1 MSYRS
6 RVYRQR
12 NAHQNENDQAQEQE
26 KFFSRS
32 SEKSGDQGS
41 KGAFFQAKSNDAAA
55 PEDAL
60 EKEAN
65 KSAAA
70 VTGQDPAKDKKDET
84 IQKAATPEEDKKA
97 STNDERMKQDKDK
110 QA

>member
-12 NAHQNENDQAQEQE
+12 NAHQHENDQAQDQE

-32 SEKSGDQGS
+32 SEKSGDKGRQ
-41 KGAFFQAKSNDAAA
+41 GAFFQAKSNDASTS
-55 PEDAL
+55 EDAL

-65 KSAAA
+65 QSATA
-70 VTGQDPAKDKKDET
+70 VANQDQATDKKDET
-84 IQKAATPEEDKKA
+84 IQKAATPEEDKQT
-97 STNDERMKQDKDK
+97 STNDQRMKQDKDK
-110 QA
+110 QS

>member
-12 NAHQNENDQAQEQE
+12 NAHQHENEQPQEE

-32 SEKSGDQGS
+32 GEKSGDKGS
-41 KGAFFQAKSNDAAA
+41 KGAFFQAKPNEAGTA
-55 PEDAL
+55 EDAL

-65 KSAAA
+65 KTANA
-70 VTGQDPAKDKKDET
+70 VAKQDPTKDKKDEA
-84 IQKAATPEEDKKA
+84 IQKAATPEEDKKTA
-97 STNDERMKQDKDK
+97 TNDERMKQDKDK
-110 QA
+110 QSS

>member
-12 NAHQNENDQAQEQE
+12 NAHQQENDQAQEQE
-26 KFFSRS
+26 KFFSRQG
-32 SEKSGDQGS
+32 ERSGDKGS
-41 KGAFFQAKSNDAAA
+41 RGAFFQAKSNDAAA

-65 KSAAA
+65 KTAQA
-70 VTGQDPAKDKKDET
+70 VGGPDQAKDKKEEA
-84 IQKAATPEEDKKA
+84 IQKLATPEEDKKT

-110 QA
+110 QS

>member
-12 NAHQNENDQAQEQE
+12 NANQHENDQAQDQE

-32 SEKSGDQGS
+32 SEKSGDKGS
-41 KGAFFQAKSNDAAA
+41 KSAFFQAKSNDAAA

-65 KSAAA
+65 KSATA
-70 VTGQDPAKDKKDET
+70 VAGQEPAKDKKDET
-84 IQKAATPEEDKKA
+84 IQKAATPEEDKKT
-97 STNDERMKQDKDK
+97 STNDQRMKQDKEK
-110 QA
+110 QS

>member
-12 NAHQNENDQAQEQE
+12 NAHQDNDKAQDQE

-32 SEKSGDQGS
+32 SEKSGDKGS
-41 KGAFFQAKSNDAAA
+41 KGAFFQAKSNEAGTS
-55 PEDAL
+55 EDAL
-60 EKEAN
+60 EKEAD
-65 KSAAA
+65 KSATA
-70 VTGQDPAKDKKDET
+70 VANQDPAKDKKDET
-84 IQKAATPEEDKKA
+84 IQKAATPEEDKQT

-110 QA
+110 QS